1 MYSNL
6 NTKTKILYS
15 LIIPLVI
22 FLIYIVISSF
32 STYFYYNKEVMENN
46 QILKKL
52 ISLIFYLCAFM
63 TIYCYILSILTDPGT
78 INDDKLKLLEK
89 DDKTYCKKCDKE
101 RPIRAHH
108 CSTCNKCFLKLDHH
122 CPWIF
127 NCVGYYNQKIF
138 LLFLFYGLIG
148 NLIAFFCIISRIF
161 DPSFKKIIINSF
173 ELVDDNEDYFIFK
186 LLILLKHPLWII
198 LSTIISFAL
207 SLSFSILL
215 YNQLI
220 NIIYNITHVEYL
232 IYDTNE
238 ECPFY
243 AEKGYRYLMFKS
255 VVGLKEKWKWF
266 LPIFEENKYN
276 DGYCFE
282 TPYQRFVKEKNYK
295 RKIKKKSFW
304 KDCFCWII

>member
-6 NTKTKILYS
+6 NIKTKILYS

-22 FLIYIVISSF
+22 FLIYVVISSF

-46 QILKKL
+46 QIVKKL
-52 ISLIFYLCAFM
+52 ISLFFYLSAFM
-63 TIYCYILSILTDPGT
+63 TIYCYLLSIFTDPGT

-138 LLFLFYGLIG
+138 LLFLFYGFIG
-148 NLIAFFCIISRIF
+148 DLIAFFCIGYRIF
-161 DPSFKKIIINSF
+161 VPSFKKMIVNAFKI
-173 ELVDDNEDYFIFK
+173 VDDNEDYFMFK
-186 LLILLKHPLWII
+186 LLIALKHPLWII
-198 LSTIISFAL
+198 LSTIVSFCV
-207 SLSFSILL
+207 SLGLGILFF
-215 YNQLI
+215 NQLI
-220 NIIYNITHVEYL
+220 NIFYNITSVEY
-232 IYDTNE
+232 IIHDSSKD
-238 ECPFY
+238 CPFY

-266 LPIFEENKYN
+266 LPIFEENLYN
-276 DGYCFE
+276 DGYCFD
-282 TPYQRFVKEKNYK
+282 TPYQRYVKEKVSNSK
-295 RKIKKKSFW
+295 RKKKSLC
-304 KDCFCWII
+304 KDCFCWTF